1 MFVFPSILH
10 APIIYLNNKCVC
22 IYRDYNTICVHCQTQ
37 RLNSCNTGQ
46 AVLAIIQGPAGRNG
60 STGRQFR
67 QSIER
72 ATRIVARI
80 LLIVLCIIYIYIYQ
94 QYPSNARSVC
104 AHRTKKREAPAERQR
119 PNGSVLLAAHARPG
133 TSAHVTSD

>member
-80 LLIVLCIIYIYIYQ
+80 LLIVLCIIYIYISAISEQ
-94 QYPSNARSVC
+94 C
-104 AHRTKKREAPAERQR
+104 AFGVRAPDEKREAPAERQR